1 MRGLM
6 ASDKKSVPLNNTFA
20 KIFQINLG
28 YCISWSEV
36 RQPQYMAL
44 ILLIFKPNQKLAK
57 VLVKTQVEN
66 LGARIDRIE
75 RQLDQIF
82 KPSLPR

>member
-1 MRGLM
+1 
-6 ASDKKSVPLNNTFA
+6 
-20 KIFQINLG
+20 
-28 YCISWSEV
+28 
-36 RQPQYMAL
+36 MAL